1 MSNYRNGDLN
11 NLTRD
16 EVLAAIGECDRL
28 GMQAFLETHGYRPSM
43 RYQIRHLG
51 KSYPSKA
58 ILGVAAGLKSSEF
71 FGGAEHVVK
80 HATRLGFQVRQ
91 GKRVV
96 TALGLLELARAA
108 KAEGPESFEIPA
120 DLPAEPTSFF
130 ASGTNRTGE
139 IKGMAAVGQDIGV
152 AAPEIIGRA
161 PAEAELHKLAGT
173 DVNVFCDSGA
183 FSEVE
188 FSAEGVSVVKPITD
202 ADWNRILGLYERLA
216 DSLHEQVFVVAPDM
230 VGNQDVT
237 LERLARYRDRLAA
250 IVARGARLLVPVQ
263 KGALSQAAFAAKVDE
278 VLAGIDWLPA
288 MPCKK
293 SATTAAELGAFL
305 AARPQTRHVH
315 LLGLGVTNRE
325 APAYLAHVAKAG
337 CTVSMDANWI
347 AANVGNAGNGRT
359 KARRYTWAQHV
370 AKRVLGAA
378 SSIVAALKTAWRELA
393 LILSFGTTSVL
404 CMDGAE

>member
-1 MSNYRNGDLN
+1 MSYKNGQLAN
-11 NLTRD
+11 VTRD
-16 EVLAAIGECDRL
+16 EVLEAIAECDEL
-28 GMQAFLETHGYRPSM
+28 GMQAFLEKHGYRPSL
-43 RYQIRHLG
+43 RFQLRHLG
-51 KSYPSKA
+51 RSYPSKA

-80 HATRLGFQVRQ
+80 HATRLGFQVRE

-96 TALGLLELARAA
+96 TALGLLELARQANGEAA
-108 KAEGPESFEIPA
+108 ETFAMPN
-120 DLPAEPTSFF
+120 DLPTEPTSFF

-161 PAEAELHKLAGT
+161 PAEAELHALAGT
-173 DVNVFCDSGA
+173 DVNVFVDSGA

-188 FSAEGVSVVKPITD
+188 FSAEGVTVVKPITD
-202 ADWNRILGLYERLA
+202 ADWVKILGLYERLA

-237 LERLARYRDRLAA
+237 LARLATYRDRLAA

-263 KGALSQAAFAAKVDE
+263 KGALSQAAFAAQVDS
-278 VLAGIDWLPA
+278 VLAGIAWLPA
-288 MPCKK
+288 LPCKK
-293 SATTAAELGAFL
+293 AATSAAELGAFL
-305 AARPQTRHVH
+305 AARPETKHVH

-325 APAYLAHVAKAG
+325 APTYLAHVARAG

-359 KARRYTWAQHV
+359 KARRYTLAQHI

-378 SSIVAALKTAWRELA
+378 QGLVAALRTAWRELA

-404 CMDGAE
+404 CMEGAE